1 MPDLPW
7 LRRERRDRNRGWP
20 VSAAARPARS
30 GGQPFDGW
38 RIVLLHPERH
48 TEYRDARLAAAG
60 SRYLATRRL
69 HPESAEVA
77 SVLAQ
82 SKPIAPR
89 PTLTRET
96 LGPSHLQTPLS
107 THLAPRSPLHDPLLH
122 T

>member
-69 HPESAEVA
+69 HQESAEVA

-82 SKPIAPR
+82 SKAIAPR
-89 PTLTRET
+89 PSVWGVP
-96 LGPSHLQTPLS
+96 LGRSHRRSALS
-107 THLAPRSPLHDPLLH
+107 HQLAARVP
-122 T
+122 